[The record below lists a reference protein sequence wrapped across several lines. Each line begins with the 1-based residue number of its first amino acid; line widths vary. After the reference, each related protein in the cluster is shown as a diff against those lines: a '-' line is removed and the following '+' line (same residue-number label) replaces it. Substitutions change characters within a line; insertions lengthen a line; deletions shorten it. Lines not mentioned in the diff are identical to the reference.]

1 MAKSASMIIRER
13 LTRALEQKKSL
24 ENLLLENQLDI
35 SHDKSY
41 IVLVA
46 QTNILKSLIREIEG
60 ENKKNNSDRGI
71 FKIRGD
77 G

>member
-1 MAKSASMIIRER
+1 MIIREK

-60 ENKKNNSDRGI
+60 ENKKNNSGRGI

-77 G
+77 E